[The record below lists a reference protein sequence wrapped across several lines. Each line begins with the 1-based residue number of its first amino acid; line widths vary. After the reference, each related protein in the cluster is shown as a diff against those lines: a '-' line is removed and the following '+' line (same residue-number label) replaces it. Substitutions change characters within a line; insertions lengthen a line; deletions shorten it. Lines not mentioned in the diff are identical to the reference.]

1 MTPEQIKTK
10 LEGLQKEANSALTEK
25 ARKEGQIVE
34 IDKNLAENYGLHS
47 ISDVDAELAKLD
59 SEISVLESKINSDYE
74 TLIKD
79 FRL

>member
-10 LEGLQKEANSALTEK
+10 LEGFQKEANEALTDK

-47 ISDVDAELAKLD
+47 IGEVDSELTKLD
-59 SEISVLESKINSDYE
+59 SEISVLEAKINSDYE
-74 TLIKD
+74 NLIKD
-79 FRL
+79 FGL